1 MNNQRITTKTDQRKN
16 RNDSLISTEVDS
28 QFLSFSESKSLIC
41 AAVIA
46 GKNSVLLDSR
56 PPALDSYERY
66 IYSLVNEYRFCR
78 QFLEGIEKAICR
90 FDREGNTK
98 LKKWAKQK
106 YDEEQGHHLPALNS
120 INLLGYQG
128 EKVVKVEAL
137 ISPVTKSLNVH
148 LTNTLEGSNPIDIL
162 GYVCTSEFLSACI
175 GKKYIKKV
183 EALLPPSIGIDATR
197 CLRIHSSVGAD
208 ANHFEEMIQ
217 VIAELTSK
225 ERKRVAIA
233 CYETSRLYF
242 TPPKQGYIT
251 NQQIKDLL
259 KPFKLH

>member
-1 MNNQRITTKTDQRKN
+1 MNNQHITTKTDKRKN
-16 RNDSLISTEVDS
+16 RNDSPMSTKIDS
-28 QFLSFSESKSLIC
+28 PFLPFSESENLIC

-46 GKNSVLLDSR
+46 GKNSVSSDSK
-56 PPALDSYERY
+56 PPALDSCERY
-66 IYSLVNEYRFCR
+66 VYSLVNEYHLCR
-78 QFLEGIEKAICR
+78 QFLKGIEKAISR

-98 LKKWAKQK
+98 QKNWAKQK
-106 YDEEQGHHLPALNS
+106 RDEEQGHHLPALIG

-128 EKVVKVEAL
+128 DKVVEVEAL
-137 ISPVTKSLNVH
+137 TSPVTKSLNAH
-148 LTNTLEGSNPIDIL
+148 LTKILEGSNPIDIL

-175 GKKYIKKV
+175 GKKYIEKV
-183 EALLPPSIGIDATR
+183 EALLPPSISFDATR

-225 ERKRVAIA
+225 ERERVAIA

-251 NQQIKDLL
+251 NQQIRDLL
-259 KPFKLH
+259 KPFKLQ